1 VNSALLVR
9 RAQSIAAERSLFWGL
24 AALLALFAILP
35 IGRLLIEGVL
45 PGGVP
50 GLGPFRRV
58 LNDPATWVALG
69 HTLWVSLAAMAI
81 SGLVG
86 GGMAL
91 VVALT
96 DLPAKPVLVF
106 GFIMLLMVPSQI
118 TTIAWIELLGPSSAL
133 LHLVGLA
140 PAPGSRHPLYS
151 ATGITLLLGLE
162 HAPLVFLGL
171 RTALRSLP
179 ADLIEAARASGA
191 RPLRVVRTVIVP
203 LMGPSLIAGMAL
215 AFVSNIG
222 NFGTPALLGI
232 PARFPMLTTLIY
244 QRLSGFGPR
253 VLPEVAVLSL
263 VLGVIAIVGVS
274 LESWLAG
281 RRDVRVDGAAATPV
295 RLSLGGWRWPVIL
308 LVWGFL
314 ALTLLVPLSA
324 LLATALVKAYGQP
337 FGLAT
342 ATLDNFRFILFE
354 HPAAR
359 RAVANSFI
367 LAAAAAVLLFLAAV
381 PVAYFAVWRRRP
393 LMRAL
398 VLATELS
405 YALPGVVLAIAA
417 ILIFIRPVLGLSLYN
432 TLGIILIA
440 YLARFFTLAQR
451 PIAAAFRQLDTRL
464 EEAAQMSGA
473 GFVRRIVTVALPL
486 VAPAAAAG
494 GLLVFLTAFNELTVS
509 ALLWSAG
516 HETLGVVVFSLEQG
530 GDNTLA
536 AAIASLTV
544 AATVG
549 LMAIASFLTRN
560 LVHPVLPWQA

>member
-1 VNSALLVR
+1 VSSALLVR
-9 RAQSIAAERSLFWGL
+9 RAQSIVAERSLFWGL
-24 AALLALFAILP
+24 AALLTLIALFP
-35 IGRLLIEGVL
+35 VGRLLVEGVL
-45 PGGVP
+45 PGGIP

-58 LNDPATWVALG
+58 LNDPATWTALG
-69 HTLWVSLAAMAI
+69 HTLWVSLAAMMI

-86 GGMAL
+86 GAMAL

-96 DLPAKPVLVF
+96 DLPAKRLAVF

-118 TTIAWIELLGPSSAL
+118 TTIAWIELLGPSSVL

-140 PAPGSRHPLYS
+140 PAPGTRHPLYS

-191 RPLRVVRTVIVP
+191 RPPRVVRTVIVP

-253 VLPEVAVLSL
+253 VLSEVAVLSL
-263 VLGVIAIVGVS
+263 LLGVIAIVGV
-274 LESWLAG
+274 LFESWLAG

-295 RLSLGGWRWPVIL
+295 RLPLGPWRWPVVA

-314 ALTLLVPLSA
+314 TLTLLVPLAA

-342 ATLDNFRFILFE
+342 ATLENFRFILFD

-359 RAVANSFI
+359 RAVVNSFA
-367 LAAAAAVLLFLAAV
+367 LAFSAAVLLFLTAV
-381 PVAYFAVWRRRP
+381 PVAYFAVWRRRR

-417 ILIFIRPVLGLSLYN
+417 ILIFIRPVFGLSLYN
-432 TLGIILIA
+432 TLGIILMA
-440 YLARFFTLAQR
+440 YLARFFTLAHR
-451 PIAAAFRQLDTRL
+451 PVAAAFRQLDIHL

-473 GFVRRIVTVALPL
+473 GFVRRVLTVALPL

-560 LVHPVLPWQA
+560 LANPVLPWQA